1 MHMGLFSP
9 LNQAIVLDRNK
20 EYYAVVTK
28 ETNRVLNVSESKLDL
43 SFYNQN
49 KVSLKK
55 SNLITLFDI
64 DLLNHNN
71 MTKTEAIIWAHV
83 FFERV
88 NINVVLDHFNCEDI
102 KDIRKLYY
110 KDPAL
115 FKFRISKLLNF
126 DMDDFDK
133 EFIFKDVNESTY

>member
-1 MHMGLFSP
+1 MGLFSP

-28 ETNRVLNVSESKLDL
+28 ETNRVLNVSESKFDL

-55 SNLITLFDI
+55 SNLITLFVI

-71 MTKTEAIIWAHV
+71 MSKTEAIIWAHV

-88 NINVVLDHFNCEDI
+88 NINVVLDHPPPC
-102 KDIRKLYY
+102 RT
-110 KDPAL
+110 P
-115 FKFRISKLLNF
+115 RCCPC
-126 DMDDFDK
+126 
-133 EFIFKDVNESTY
+133 T